1 MSWLVLDDIWQEE
14 MVVLNLYY
22 VQHCAGCWGYMKMN
36 EATKIETQNLEI
48 SGMKTHEMVR

>member
-1 MSWLVLDDIWQEE
+1 M
-14 MVVLNLYY
+14 VLNLYY

>member
-1 MSWLVLDDIWQEE
+1 

-22 VQHCAGCWGYMKMN
+22 VSTLKMKMN

-48 SGMKTHEMVR
+48 SGMKTYEMVR